1 MRKNHL
7 YKINKLV
14 IGTDLSALIYAYLNN
29 CTLVFKEVVA
39 PTAFEFLPLDFPLH
53 LFNHKQNITQMK
65 TYDGTI
71 HFGTPKM
78 ELWNKLL
85 FTMSSAGHLPFGI
98 KDVSI
103 RQKDKSVTIKTKSR
117 NYYYEVS
124 EIQTIKNNYDK
135 IKVYDW
141 IDIRSCGPI
150 NFEHIE
156 TKDDFIK
163 ELFFYPSE
171 RVGAQKTMLDIV
183 AVSELSSSDLES
195 FDYGET
201 MSRIKVSSM
210 LKQVGIKGPRNGKN
224 PTYPRSPEK
233 YKYAPIKLEHN
244 RREIRNNKTNNS
256 EMDMVQDFLKKE
268 KASLEDSYLY
278 KFDRIIS
285 QERIL

>member
-1 MRKNHL
+1 M
-7 YKINKLV
+7 
-14 IGTDLSALIYAYLNN
+14 
-29 CTLVFKEVVA
+29 
-39 PTAFEFLPLDFPLH
+39 
-53 LFNHKQNITQMK
+53 
-65 TYDGTI
+65 
-71 HFGTPKM
+71 
-78 ELWNKLL
+78 
-85 FTMSSAGHLPFGI
+85 
-98 KDVSI
+98 
-103 RQKDKSVTIKTKSR
+103 
-117 NYYYEVS
+117 
-124 EIQTIKNNYDK
+124 
-135 IKVYDW
+135 
-141 IDIRSCGPI
+141 
-150 NFEHIE
+150 
-156 TKDDFIK
+156 
-163 ELFFYPSE
+163 FFYPSE